1 MDKISILTYLADNS
15 VLVIPKY
22 QREYCWK
29 KENCY
34 ELFEDLKTIISNSND
49 RTHYMGAIISSQDG
63 NVKRAGIR
71 KNIID
76 GQQRLTTLSLLIL
89 AMIQLSKEP
98 DLLNFEERDDF
109 FPRAD
114 LENAIWNRSD
124 RSGKK
129 IDT

>member
-1 MDKISILTYLADNS
+1 MIMDKISILTYLADNS

-76 GQQRLTTLSLLIL
+76 GQQR
-89 AMIQLSKEP
+89 
-98 DLLNFEERDDF
+98 
-109 FPRAD
+109 
-114 LENAIWNRSD
+114 
-124 RSGKK
+124 
-129 IDT
+129 